1 MKKNTKIIL
10 IGCLILAIGAA
21 ALLWRGRGV
30 HLDEEFA
37 TQTYEGMTTDYLN
50 SSNHSN
56 VSILYLHDSRTDGEI
71 TDRQWRR
78 LNQIANETD
87 AEIIIPEISSLS
99 DTTDEAVYA
108 SLYAWYVPWQYG
120 NDSRIFYMMG
130 DDDTDSGLVT
140 GFTSYLEAQGAALPD
155 GTTSMQDVTS
165 ISFD

>member
-1 MKKNTKIIL
+1 MIKKTTMIIA
-10 IGCLILAIGAA
+10 GMILAIAA
-21 ALLWRGRGV
+21 GMFLWRGRGV

-56 VSILYLHDSRTDGEI
+56 VSLLYLHDSRADGEI

-108 SLYAWYVPWQYG
+108 SLYAWYAPWQKG
-120 NDSRIFYMMG
+120 NDSRIFYIME
-130 DDDTDSGLVT
+130 DDDTGSSLVR
-140 GFTSYLEAQGAALPD
+140 GFTSYLEEQGAARPD
-155 GTTSMQDVTS
+155 GTTSMQAVTS